1 MAEVE
6 ADIPS
11 QTDDVESTD
20 SISKEKERKI
30 TRVKIASA
38 VIIALLVVGL
48 IIALGFL
55 ITDFGEELPR
65 SSKHFEN
72 AVVAADA
79 VECSIIGRDIL
90 QKGGS
95 AADAMVASL
104 LCTGLFSGHSSGIG
118 GGAFIVY
125 YDRKAKKKVFFN
137 GREVAPLAAT
147 KDMYENDT
155 SASVKGGLAIGVPG
169 EVSAMWELHQAY
181 GKLEWS
187 KLFERTI
194 EFAREGF
201 VVPVALA
208 KAIASREEDI
218 RNDTN
223 LREVFV
229 KENGELY
236 SSGDIMTRPKLAD
249 SLRLIADE
257 GKDVFYQG
265 SLKENIVQDI
275 QDYNG
280 IITEEDLERY
290 SVAEKDPL
298 EINLDNWVIYSPP
311 PPGSGAV
318 LSLILNI
325 LEGYGLTPDS
335 VSNTDKSALTYHRMI
350 EAFKFAYAKRSALG
364 DEDFLDIKEFVDQMI
379 SQAYADELRA
389 KISDEVTHT
398 YEYYEPAFLN
408 VEDSGTAH
416 ISIVDADGNACAATS
431 TINLYFG
438 SKVRGSRTGIIFN
451 NEMDDFS
458 QPAADNYFGVP
469 PSQSNFIVPG
479 KRPMSS
485 MTPTVCVDG
494 NGKVMQV
501 SGASGGTRITTAVA
515 ATIMYTKW
523 LGIDLETAI
532 ERRRLHDQ
540 LIPTR
545 VSYEKGYSQ
554 GIIDRLAQKGHNMT
568 ESSGFA
574 VVQGINR
581 LEDNWFEAH
590 SDTRKGGFPAGY

>member
-1 MAEVE
+1 MAEV
-6 ADIPS
+6 S
-11 QTDDVESTD
+11 GQTDVEIVD
-20 SISKEKERKI
+20 SISKERKN
-30 TRVKIASA
+30 TRVKIAAA
-38 VIIALLVVGL
+38 VVIALIVVGL
-48 IIALGFL
+48 IIAVIF
-55 ITDFGEELPR
+55 IISNFEEELPR
-65 SSKHFEN
+65 SPKHYKN

-79 VECSIIGRDIL
+79 EECSIIGRDIL
-90 QKGGS
+90 QIGGS

-125 YDRKAKKKVFFN
+125 YDRETKKRVFFN
-137 GREVAPLAAT
+137 GREVAPLAAS
-147 KDMYENDT
+147 KNMYENDT
-155 SASVKGGLAIGVPG
+155 SASRKGGLAIGVPG

-194 EFAREGF
+194 EYARKGF
-201 VVPVALA
+201 VVPSALA
-208 KAIASREEDI
+208 KAITSREKEI

-223 LREVFV
+223 LREIFV

-236 SSGDIMTRPKLAD
+236 SSGDNMTRPKLAD
-249 SLRLIADE
+249 TLQLIADE
-257 GKDVFYQG
+257 GKDVFYNG
-265 SLKENIVQDI
+265 SLKENIVKDI
-275 QDYNG
+275 EEYNG
-280 IITEEDLERY
+280 IITEEDLELY
-290 SVAEKDPL
+290 VVAEKEPL

-318 LSLILNI
+318 LYLILNI
-325 LEGYGLTPDS
+325 LKGYSLTPDS
-335 VSNTDKSALTYHRMI
+335 VSNTEKSALTYHRMI

-364 DEDFLDIKEFVDQMI
+364 DEDFIDIKELVDQMI
-379 SQAYADELRA
+379 SQEYADKLRA
-389 KISDEVTHT
+389 KISDNVTYT
-398 YEYYEPAFLN
+398 YEHYEPAFLN
-408 VEDSGTAH
+408 GEDSGTAH

-431 TINLYFG
+431 TINVYFG
-438 SKVRGSRTGIIFN
+438 SRVRGSRTGIIFN
-451 NEMDDFS
+451 NDMDDFS
-458 QPAADNYFGVP
+458 QPAAANHYGVP
-469 PSQSNFIVPG
+469 PSQSNFIEPR

-485 MTPTVCVDG
+485 MTPTICVDG

-501 SGASGGTRITTAVA
+501 SGASGGPRITTAVA
-515 ATIMYTKW
+515 TTIMYTKW

-540 LIPTR
+540 LFPTT
-545 VSYEKGYSQ
+545 VFYEPGYSQ
-554 GIIDRLAQKGHNMT
+554 SIIALLEEKGHNMT
-568 ESSGFA
+568 IKSDFA